1 VTNRYFYGYNIVAA
15 ASLIQ
20 AVAVGGMFSY
30 GVFFIEF
37 EAEFGWSRATIS
49 GASSL
54 TFLTM
59 GAFGIV
65 VGRLN
70 DRFGPRWLMAAS
82 AVSYGL
88 GFLLL
93 SSLDT
98 PWQLYLLYGI
108 LVGFGLSTHDVV
120 TLSTVARWFVRRRG
134 TMSGLVKA
142 GTACGQLVAPLIAAA
157 LIASHGWRT
166 GCFVIGAVALVL
178 LLVAGQVLRRDPHGM
193 GLQADGGALNH
204 GSGPRDGE
212 SGLSLRVAA
221 RSKQLWILAMVQLTV
236 FSCLLTVMVHIVP
249 HAIDLGVSNR
259 TAATVLSAIGGVSL
273 IGRVFIGT
281 TIDRI
286 GGKRALMIC
295 FAVLLCSLLW
305 LQIATETWMLFV
317 FAAIYGFAHGGF
329 FTAMSPTVAELFGTD
344 SHGVLFGVVL
354 FFGTI
359 GGALGPLM
367 AGGTFDIT
375 GSYGAAFLG
384 LTALVAIGLVLLSLL
399 RPATAQHSAIGTNL
413 E

>member
-1 VTNRYFYGYNIVAA
+1 MTSRYFYGYNIVAA

-20 AVAVGGMFSY
+20 AVAVGGLFSY
-30 GVFFIEF
+30 GVFFYEF
-37 EAEFGWSRATIS
+37 EAEFGWSRTTIS

-54 TFLTM
+54 AFLTM
-59 GAFGIV
+59 GVFGVV

-70 DRFGPRWLMAAS
+70 DRFGPRLLMAAS
-82 AVSYGL
+82 AISYGL
-88 GFLLL
+88 GFLLMA
-93 SSLDT
+93 SLDA
-98 PWQLYLLYGI
+98 PWQLYVLYGI

-142 GTACGQLVAPLIAAA
+142 GTACGQLVVPLIAAG

-166 GCFVIGAVALVL
+166 GCLVIGAVALML
-178 LLVAGQVLRRDPHGM
+178 LLVAGQVLRRDPRGM
-193 GLQADGGALNH
+193 GLQVDGGSPIH
-204 GSGPRDGE
+204 GSGRRGDD
-212 SGLSLRVAA
+212 SGLSLREAA
-221 RSKQLWILAMVQLTV
+221 GSKQLWILAMVQLTV

-249 HAIDLGVSNR
+249 HAIDLGMGSR
-259 TAATVLSAIGGVSL
+259 TAATVLSTIGGVSL

-286 GGKRALMIC
+286 GGRRALMIC

-317 FAAIYGFAHGGF
+317 FATIYGFAHGGF
-329 FTAMSPTVAELFGTD
+329 FTAMSPTVAELFGTG

-354 FFGTI
+354 FFGAI

-367 AGGTFDIT
+367 TGGTFDVT

-384 LTALVAIGLVLLSLL
+384 LTGLVAIGLVLISRL
-399 RPATAQHSAIGTNL
+399 RPATAHSSLMNTNA
-413 E
+413 